1 MVVAGVFLLG
11 AAWVRRMV
19 QPNPILKLDFLNTRN
34 IIILALS
41 IFVFKFV
48 HLATIVLVP
57 GFLGNIQN
65 YRPLETGH
73 TLAWVALPM
82 FAVVWLVAVSIIYTN
97 SRVILAVGL
106 TLGAVSCW
114 ICAHLDSSWAG
125 NSFEIVE
132 LLLATGLACSY
143 VGLVSSIVL
152 EGLEAGALTSAANAA
167 TFSGFMHFIRIFGG
181 EVGVAIMTRLITVR
195 EQFHSSRLGLNVQ
208 AGSWLTVNRVRV
220 LSAGLFPGSIG
231 PEEAQH
237 RAVAIM
243 SRQVRAQAYSLASAD
258 GFILIGWV
266 VVAYLLL
273 MLLLRPGSISYRD
286 LSKMH

>member
-1 MVVAGVFLLG
+1 
-11 AAWVRRMV
+11 
-19 QPNPILKLDFLNTRN
+19 
-34 IIILALS
+34 
-41 IFVFKFV
+41 
-48 HLATIVLVP
+48 
-57 GFLGNIQN
+57 
-65 YRPLETGH
+65 
-73 TLAWVALPM
+73 
-82 FAVVWLVAVSIIYTN
+82 
-97 SRVILAVGL
+97 
-106 TLGAVSCW
+106 
-114 ICAHLDSSWAG
+114 
-125 NSFEIVE
+125 
-132 LLLATGLACSY
+132 
-143 VGLVSSIVL
+143 
-152 EGLEAGALTSAANAA
+152 
-167 TFSGFMHFIRIFGG
+167 MHFIRIFGG

-195 EQFHSSRLGLNVQ
+195 EQFHSNRLGLNVQ